1 MEFLHND
8 KETFCHAIN
17 LVTSKNGLSTEIVEK
32 DYYVTITIL
41 NIEETRSRRD
51 YNQYQIAY
59 NPVQDIID
67 ADVPPTVILET
78 SYTAVSSRCIQNSSR

>member
-67 ADVPPTVILET
+67 ADV
-78 SYTAVSSRCIQNSSR
+78 ACHCA